1 MCGIAGFLSKNPS
14 LNEDNIKFIINE
26 MCKKISTRGP
36 DAYGDWSDPK
46 FGIAFGHRRLSIVD
60 LTDAGAQ
67 PMQSNSG
74 RWILTFNGEIYNHLK
89 LRDELEK
96 SSMAPVWRGHSDTE
110 TLLAG
115 FDAWGIRATIEK
127 CVGMF
132 AMAVWCR
139 RNECLSLI
147 RDRLGEK
154 PLYYGFQGQG
164 NQTVFLFGSELKALS
179 VHPAFEP
186 AINHQALASY
196 LQNMAVSGT
205 SSIYKGIHKVAPGT
219 ILTLNRQN
227 SDPVVERYWSVERTA
242 LEGVANPFDGSDT
255 QAVDE
260 LENLLKDATAQQMM
274 ADVPLGAFLSGGVD
288 SSTIVAL
295 MQAQSDRPVKTFSI
309 GFEEDAYNEAEYAKA
324 VAGHLGTD
332 HTDLYVTAQQA
343 MDVIPRLP
351 HLYDEPFADSSQI
364 PTFLVSQMTG
374 QHVKV
379 ALSGDAGD
387 ELFAGYNR
395 YELTASL
402 WPKLAGV
409 PQPLRQLMALGLTCF
424 SPDTLNRWAS
434 HTPLAKRWA
443 NVGDKLHKGAGVM
456 TGASVADLYH
466 GMVAVGWPKTS
477 SLVRG
482 LGVNANTNALYMPD
496 LPGLS
501 DVERMMAFDLMNYL
515 PDDILTKVDRAAMGV
530 SLEARVP
537 FLDHRVVEFAWRL
550 PMDYKLRRE
559 NGRFV
564 TKWILRQVLYRHVPQ
579 ALIERPKVGFGV
591 PLEHWLRGPLRN
603 WAEDLLS
610 ETRIK
615 RDGFL
620 NPGPV
625 RQRWLEHLSGKRN
638 WQHSI
643 WCVLM
648 FNAWLDEQNRS
659 VAAA

>member
-1 MCGIAGFLSKNPS
+1 MCGLTGFLNITQ
-14 LNEDNIKFIINE
+14 NEQVIKLQLLRMTQQIE
-26 MCKKISTRGP
+26 HRGP
-36 DAYGDWSDPK
+36 DSDG
-46 FGIAFGHRRLSIVD
+46 FWLDEGHGIALGHRRLAILD
-60 LTDAGAQ
+60 LSPSGAQ
-67 PMQSNSG
+67 PMQAVSG
-74 RWILTFNGEIYNHLK
+74 RWVLAFNGEIYNHLQ
-89 LRDELEK
+89 LRAELDK
-96 SSMAPVWRGHSDTE
+96 ASLAPAWRGHSDTE

-139 RNECLSLI
+139 QTQSLTLV

-154 PLYYGFQGQG
+154 PLYYGWQGQG
-164 NQTVFLFGSELKALS
+164 SQAVFLFGSELKALRA
-179 VHPAFEP
+179 HPAFAAE
-186 AINHQALASY
+186 IDTQALGSY
-196 LQNMAVSGT
+196 MQNMAVTGT
-205 SSIYKGIHKVAPGT
+205 RSIYKGIHKVPPGT
-219 ILTLNRQN
+219 ILTLSRQ
-227 SDPVVERYWSVERTA
+227 SPDPVVKRYWSVEQA
-242 LEGVANPFDGSDT
+242 ASQGVANRFAGTTT
-255 QAVDE
+255 QAVDA
-260 LENLLKDATAQQMM
+260 LEALLKDAVAQQMV

-295 MQAQSDRPVKTFSI
+295 MQAQSVRRVKTFSI
-309 GFEEDAYNEAEYAKA
+309 GFHEQAYNEAEHAKA
-324 VAGHLGTD
+324 VAGHLGTE

-351 HLYDEPFADSSQI
+351 RLYDEPFADSSQI

-402 WPKLAGV
+402 WPKLSGV
-409 PQPLRQLMALGLTCF
+409 PQPLRQLAAWGLTRF
-424 SPDTLNRWAS
+424 APDTLNRWADK
-434 HTPLAKRWA
+434 TPLTKRWA
-443 NVGDKLHKGAGVM
+443 NVGDKLHKGAGLM
-456 TGASVADLYH
+456 GAASVAELYQ
-466 GMVAVGWPKTS
+466 GMVALGWPQPS
-477 SLVRG
+477 ALVRD
-482 LGVNANTNALYMPD
+482 LGADANALLMPD

-530 SLEARVP
+530 SLETRVP
-537 FLDHRVVEFAWRL
+537 FLDHRVVEFALRL

-559 NGRFV
+559 NGRLV
-564 TKWILRQVLYRHVPQ
+564 TKWALRQVLYRHVPQ
-579 ALIERPKVGFGV
+579 ALRERPKVGFGV
-591 PLEHWLRGPLRN
+591 PLEHWLRGPLRD

-610 ETRIK
+610 EARIK
-615 RDGFL
+615 SDGFL
-620 NPGPV
+620 NPSPV
-625 RQRWLEHLSGKRN
+625 RHRWHEHLSGKRN

-648 FNAWLDEQNRS
+648 FQAWLNQCNYM
-659 VAAA
+659 

>member
-1 MCGIAGFLSKNPS
+1 MCGLTGFWGASSAAQFLQAQLLRMTQQIAH
-14 LNEDNIKFIINE
+14 
-26 MCKKISTRGP
+26 RGP
-36 DAYGDWSDPK
+36 DSDGFWLGDGH
-46 FGIAFGHRRLSIVD
+46 GIALGHRRLAILD
-60 LTDAGAQ
+60 LSPSGAQ
-67 PMQSNSG
+67 PMQAVSG
-74 RWILTFNGEIYNHLK
+74 RWDLAFNGEIYNHLQ
-89 LRDELEK
+89 LRAELDK
-96 SSMAPVWRGHSDTE
+96 SCFAPAWRGHSDTE

-115 FDAWGIRATIEK
+115 FDAWGIRATIDK
-127 CVGMF
+127 CAGMF

-139 RNECLSLI
+139 QTQILTLV

-154 PLYYGFQGQG
+154 PLYYGWQGQG
-164 NQTVFLFGSELKALS
+164 SQAVFLFGSELKALRA
-179 VHPAFEP
+179 HPAFAAE
-186 AINHQALASY
+186 IDTQALGSY
-196 LQNMAVSGT
+196 MQNMAVAGT
-205 SSIYKGIHKVAPGT
+205 RSIYKGIHKVPPGT
-219 ILTLNRQN
+219 ILTLSRQN
-227 SDPVVERYWSVERTA
+227 PDPVVTRYWSVEQA
-242 LEGVANPFDGSDT
+242 AAQGAANRFAGTST
-255 QAVDE
+255 QAVDA
-260 LENLLKDATAQQMM
+260 LEALLKDAVAQQMV

-295 MQAQSDRPVKTFSI
+295 MQAQSVRPVKTFSI
-309 GFEEDAYNEAEYAKA
+309 GFHEQAYNEAEHAKA

-332 HTDLYVTAQQA
+332 HSDLYVTAQQA

-351 HLYDEPFADSSQI
+351 SLYDEPFADSSQI

-374 QHVKV
+374 QQVKV

-395 YELTASL
+395 YELTASF

-409 PQPLRQLMALGLTCF
+409 PQPLRQLAAWGLTRF
-424 SPDTLNRWAS
+424 APDTLNRWTS
-434 HTPLAKRWA
+434 QTPLVNRWA

-456 TGASVADLYH
+456 GAASVAELYQ
-466 GMVAVGWPKTS
+466 GMVALGWPQPS
-477 SLVRG
+477 ALVRG
-482 LGVNANTNALYMPD
+482 LGADANALHMPY

-564 TKWILRQVLYRHVPQ
+564 TKWALRQVLYRHVPQ

-591 PLEHWLRGPLRN
+591 PLEHWLRGPLRD

-610 ETRIK
+610 EARIK

-620 NPGPV
+620 NAGPV
-625 RQRWLEHLSGKRN
+625 RQRWHEHLSGKRN

-648 FNAWLDEQNRS
+648 FQAWLDEQKRS